1 MSKQPITKK
10 QMQTLA
16 FIRVYHKRRG
26 YMPSLAE
33 IGKRFNLCIS
43 SVWERLDRLEKSG
56 YIERRNSPRWIKIL

>member
-1 MSKQPITKK
+1 MTKQPLTKK

-16 FIRVYHKRRG
+16 FIKVYYNRHG

-33 IGKRFNLCIS
+33 IGKRFSIRVS
-43 SVWERLDRLEKSG
+43 SVWERLDRLEKRG